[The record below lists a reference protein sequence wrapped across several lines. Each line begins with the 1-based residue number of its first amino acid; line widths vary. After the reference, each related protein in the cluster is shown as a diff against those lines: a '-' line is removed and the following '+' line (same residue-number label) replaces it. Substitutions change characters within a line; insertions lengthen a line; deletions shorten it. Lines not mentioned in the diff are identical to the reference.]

1 MNNDHI
7 TVLLIFQN
15 MSDQALNLCQVSS
28 APAGPYDVQGKNVAP
43 PLTKKESKF

>member
-7 TVLLIFQN
+7 TVFFQN

-28 APAGPYDVQGKNVAP
+28 APAGPYDVQGENGAP
-43 PLTKKESKF
+43 PLTKEESKF